1 MALVKFERGN
11 KSALPSA
18 MSDGKIYIASDTQ
31 EMYVDVSSSNRIRIS
46 DIIPVASEGELP
58 LAPLDKFYYAQQ
70 EAKLFKYQD
79 SDWVEIGGVANYNE
93 LSNRPSIGGIT
104 LEGSL
109 SAEDLG
115 LQPAGNYLTSSS
127 LDVDHITFWQDDE
140 GGSSGDVTIEG
151 NPLTYWQNLTGTWNA
166 VCTAGEDTYNLVLA
180 DTGVDVNLNYF
191 TLRFIAPN
199 NYQNGFTFTFDGK
212 VYTADSAEFET
223 DQVVLLNFNKNNNKC
238 YFSAGVGGGGGESA
252 SGITLDSTISVPHI
266 ISPGDN
272 VGTSMPTLDAGDSIQ
287 QVLTDIYNWLFML
300 VQDINNLSAAAYVV
314 QATAPTNT
322 KQLWVDT
329 SSTPNVLKY
338 YNGSAWTGVVG
349 NWG

>member
-11 KSALPSA
+11 KSALPPT
-18 MSDGKIYIASDTQ
+18 MSDGKIYIVSDTQ
-31 EMYVDVSSSNRIRIS
+31 EMYVDVSDSNRIRIS
-46 DIIPVASEGELP
+46 DIISVANEEALP

-93 LSNRPSIGGIT
+93 LSNRPSISGVT

-115 LQPAGNYLTSSS
+115 LQPTGNYLTSSS
-127 LDVDHITFWQDDE
+127 LDVDHITFWEDDE
-140 GGSSGDVTIEG
+140 GGSGRDITIEG

-191 TLRFIAPN
+191 TLRFIAPE
-199 NYQNGFTFTFDGK
+199 NYQDGFTFTFDGEI
-212 VYTADSAEFET
+212 YTADSAEFET

-238 YFSAGVGGGGGESA
+238 YFSAGVGGGGSA
-252 SGITLDSTISVPHI
+252 SEITI
-266 ISPGDN
+266 
-272 VGTSMPTLDAGDSIQ
+272 TSQSGWSAT
-287 QVLTDIYNWLFML
+287 N
-300 VQDINNLSAAAYVV
+300 VQDAITELQDAVDGLVPAAYVV
-314 QATAPTNT
+314 QATAPSNT